1 VKQLLPHTEIAIM
14 TGHGSIETA
23 VQAMKLGAYD
33 YITKPFRIEEL
44 KLLLQ
49 RMAEKVK
56 LVAENQFLRDRVSTE
71 MELSGIVG
79 SSSKIQDVL
88 RMVARLKDTRTPVLI
103 TGESGTGKEL
113 VARAIHYRGLLSKRP
128 FVAVD
133 CGSLVPTLIESE
145 LFGYEKGA
153 FTGAYTSKPGLIAL
167 ADGGTLFLDE
177 IGELSIGLQSKLL
190 QVLQDGKFSRIGAQ
204 EDTRS
209 EARVICATNRD
220 LKHEIAAG
228 TFREDLFYR
237 VNVVNITLPPL
248 RERSIDIPE
257 LVEYF
262 REHFNMMYNRRAMP
276 LSASLMRLLQAYH
289 WPGNIRQLEN
299 LIKRYVILG
308 TESSISGDL
317 AEPAPNNLD
326 YDVPMEGPVSLKK
339 ITNQAVRRLEREI
352 ILKVLQAHHWNRR
365 RAAEAL
371 KISYR
376 ALLYKI
382 RDAGLSPHRT
392 TVRSMPSDGN
402 VPVQHD
408 DLEPEAAASH
418 TVEEMMPIAKV
429 SNA

>member
-1 VKQLLPHTEIAIM
+1 MKHTVEHNFDVPPESVIF
-14 TGHGSIETA
+14 GVSD
-23 VQAMKLGAYD
+23 AMK
-33 YITKPFRIEEL
+33 KV
-44 KLLLQ
+44 Q
-49 RMAEKVK
+49 RDLAS
-56 LVAENQFLRDRVSTE
+56 VASA
-71 MELSGIVG
+71 
-79 SSSKIQDVL
+79 DV
-88 RMVARLKDTRTPVLI
+88 PVLI
-103 TGESGTGKEL
+103 QGPSGTGKEIIAKL
-113 VARAIHYRGLLSKRP
+113 IHRASALSRGPYVKVNCPAIPDALL
-128 FVAVD
+128 
-133 CGSLVPTLIESE
+133 ESE

-177 IGELSIGLQSKLL
+177 IGELSLGLQSKLL

-228 TFREDLFYR
+228 AFREDLFYR
-237 VNVVNITLPPL
+237 VNVVNITLPSL
-248 RERSIDIPE
+248 RERSVDIPE

-326 YDVPMEGPVSLKK
+326 YDVPMEGPMSLKK

-382 RDAGLSPHRT
+382 RDAGLSPNRA
-392 TVRSMPSDGN
+392 TVRSMPSDGS

-408 DLEPEAAASH
+408 DLEPEAAAH
-418 TVEEMMPIAKV
+418 TMEETMSIAKV

>member
-1 VKQLLPHTEIAIM
+1 MKHTVEQNFDLPPESAIFG
-14 TGHGSIETA
+14 TSE
-23 VQAMKLGAYD
+23 AMK
-33 YITKPFRIEEL
+33 
-44 KLLLQ
+44 
-49 RMAEKVK
+49 KVR
-56 LVAENQFLRDRVSTE
+56 RD
-71 MELSGIVG
+71 LA
-79 SSSKIQDVL
+79 
-88 RMVARLKDTRTPVLI
+88 MVASADVPVLI
-103 TGESGTGKEL
+103 QGPSGTGKEI
-113 VARAIHYRGLLSKRP
+113 VAKLIHSASALAKGPYVKVNCPAIPDALL
-128 FVAVD
+128 
-133 CGSLVPTLIESE
+133 ESE

-177 IGELSIGLQSKLL
+177 IGELSLGLQSKLL
-190 QVLQDGKFSRIGAQ
+190 QVLQDGKFCRIGAQ

-220 LKHEIAAG
+220 LKQEIASG

-237 VNVVNITLPPL
+237 VNVVNITLPSL
-248 RERSIDIPE
+248 RERNADIPE

-262 REHFNMMYNRRAMP
+262 RGHFNMMYNRKALS

-308 TESSISGDL
+308 TEASISADL
-317 AEPAPNNLD
+317 AEPAPNTFD
-326 YDVPMEGPVSLKK
+326 FEIPQDGPVPLKK

-352 ILKVLQAHHWNRR
+352 ILKVLQSHHWNRR
-365 RAAEAL
+365 RAAESL

-382 RDAGLSPHRT
+382 RDAGLSPTRPS
-392 TVRSMPSDGN
+392 VKSMPSESS
-402 VPVQHD
+402 VPAQRD
-408 DLEPEAAASH
+408 EQEPEDGGEA
-418 TVEEMMPIAKV
+418 VEHLISVAKV

>member
-1 VKQLLPHTEIAIM
+1 MKHTVEHNFDVPPQSVIFG
-14 TGHGSIETA
+14 TSD
-23 VQAMKLGAYD
+23 AMK
-33 YITKPFRIEEL
+33 KV
-44 KLLLQ
+44 Q
-49 RMAEKVK
+49 RDLAMIAS
-56 LVAENQFLRDRVSTE
+56 A
-71 MELSGIVG
+71 
-79 SSSKIQDVL
+79 DV
-88 RMVARLKDTRTPVLI
+88 PVLI
-103 TGESGTGKEL
+103 QGPSGSGKEIIAKL
-113 VARAIHYRGLLSKRP
+113 IHMGSPVARGPYVKVNCPAIPDALL
-128 FVAVD
+128 
-133 CGSLVPTLIESE
+133 ESE

-153 FTGAYTSKPGLIAL
+153 FTGAVTAKPGLIAL

-177 IGELSIGLQSKLL
+177 IGELSLGLQSKLL
-190 QVLQDGKFSRIGAQ
+190 QVLQDGKFSRIGAE

-220 LKHEIAAG
+220 LKQEIAAG

-237 VNVVNITLPPL
+237 VNVVNITLPSL
-248 RERSIDIPE
+248 RERSADIPE

-262 REHFNMMYNRRAMP
+262 LAHFNMMYNRRALP

-308 TESSISGDL
+308 TEACISTDL
-317 AEPAPNNLD
+317 AEPAPNNFD
-326 YDVPMEGPVSLKK
+326 FEIPMEGPVPLKK
-339 ITNQAVRRLEREI
+339 ITSQAVHRLEKEI

-382 RDAGLSPHRT
+382 RDAGLSPHRSN
-392 TVRSMPSDGN
+392 VKSMLAESSVPAQQADSD
-402 VPVQHD
+402 PD
-408 DLEPEAAASH
+408 AAAE
-418 TVEEMMPIAKV
+418 TMEELLPVAKV

>member
-1 VKQLLPHTEIAIM
+1 MKHTIEQNLDLPPESAIFG
-14 TGHGSIETA
+14 TSE
-23 VQAMKLGAYD
+23 AMK
-33 YITKPFRIEEL
+33 
-44 KLLLQ
+44 
-49 RMAEKVK
+49 KVRRDLA
-56 LVAENQFLRDRVSTE
+56 LVASA
-71 MELSGIVG
+71 
-79 SSSKIQDVL
+79 DV
-88 RMVARLKDTRTPVLI
+88 PVLI
-103 TGESGTGKEL
+103 QGASGTGKEI
-113 VARAIHYRGLLSKRP
+113 VAKLIHRASPLAKGPYVKVNCPAIPDALL
-128 FVAVD
+128 
-133 CGSLVPTLIESE
+133 ESE

-177 IGELSIGLQSKLL
+177 IGELSLGLQSKLL
-190 QVLQDGKFSRIGAQ
+190 QVLQDGKFCRIGAQ

-220 LKHEIAAG
+220 LKQEIAAG
-228 TFREDLFYR
+228 AFREDLFYR
-237 VNVVNITLPPL
+237 VNVVNITLPSL
-248 RERSIDIPE
+248 RERSADIPE

-262 REHFNMMYNRRAMP
+262 LGHFNMMYNRKAAP

-308 TESSISGDL
+308 TEACISVDL
-317 AEPAPNNLD
+317 ADPAPNTFD
-326 YDVPMEGPVSLKK
+326 FEMPQEGPVPLKK

-382 RDAGLSPHRT
+382 RDAGLSPNRA
-392 TVRSMPSDGN
+392 TVRSMPSESGLPAQDG
-402 VPVQHD
+402 
-408 DLEPEAAASH
+408 DLEPEDAGEAMGQLMS
-418 TVEEMMPIAKV
+418 IAKV